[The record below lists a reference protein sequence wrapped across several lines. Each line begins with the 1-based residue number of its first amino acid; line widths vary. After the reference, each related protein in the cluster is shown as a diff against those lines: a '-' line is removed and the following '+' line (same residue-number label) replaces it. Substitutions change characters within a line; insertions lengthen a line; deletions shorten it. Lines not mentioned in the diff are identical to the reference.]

1 MKKKL
6 QIVLLFCTLSLFL
19 TAFSMSEKFLSI
31 SYLIKNG
38 LALLF
43 IFVAIII
50 LIAEL
55 LKQNKNKTNR

>member
-19 TAFSMSEKFLSI
+19 TAFSMSEKFLSV